1 MFNLGIIGAGNIANE
16 HVKVIKEIKGLNLY
30 AITSKSNI
38 SAKKLFEKNKFKILH
53 NDYKCLAK
61 DKKVDAFLV
70 LVPPDEIYKICSYL
84 ANFKKPIFLEK
95 PAGLNIDEIIKLN
108 KIFNKKKVTNMIGF
122 NRRFYS
128 IFHKGIKI
136 INKYGKINTV
146 IIEGH
151 ERHWHL
157 KNLKIKKKYLK
168 NWEMINSIHNID
180 LIRFFLGE
188 INRVTSQN
196 LEVKKNNKKNYAS
209 IIRSKNNL
217 SNCLYLSDWSTSEG
231 WSIKL
236 LGKNITVI
244 FKPLENGI
252 WFDNSQKIK
261 KILPEKNDIKFK
273 AGFYKQMKYF
283 KKLLENKKNI
293 WPSEN
298 LNQSINSVKL
308 AKQIFNLND
317 K

>member
-30 AITSKSNI
+30 AITSKTNI

-70 LVPPDEIYKICSYL
+70 LVPPDEVYKICSYL

-95 PAGLNIDEIIKLN
+95 PAGLNLDEIIKLN
-108 KIFNKKKVTNMIGF
+108 KIFIKKKVLNMIGF

-136 INKYGKINTV
+136 INKYGKINSV

-151 ERHWHL
+151 ERYWRL
-157 KNLKIKKKYLK
+157 KNLKIKKKYIN
-168 NWEMINSIHNID
+168 NWEMLNSIHNID

-188 INRVTSQN
+188 IDKVKSEN
-196 LEVKKNNKKNYAS
+196 LETNKNNTKNYLS
-209 IIRSKNNL
+209 IISSKNYL
-217 SNCLYLSDWSTSEG
+217 SNCLYISDWSTSEG

-236 LGKNITVI
+236 LGNNITVI
-244 FKPLENGI
+244 FKPLEKGI
-252 WFDNSQKIK
+252 WFDNSQRIK

-293 WPSEN
+293 WPAEN
-298 LNQSINSVKL
+298 LNQSINSAKL